1 MVSLY
6 TSHILLGLASDSQNR
21 QKMTCNRNIATIE
34 KCMYFVLDGPLEWPS
49 IYLSMVLVQ
58 VNYTIIKEIKKIPFE
73 DSTIYVVHSYLGQL
87 FAPKHKVTIKKVL

>member
-1 MVSLY
+1 
-6 TSHILLGLASDSQNR
+6 
-21 QKMTCNRNIATIE
+21 
-34 KCMYFVLDGPLEWPS
+34 
-49 IYLSMVLVQ
+49 MVLVQ